1 MKTYFILLRRICF
14 YLIVE
19 KNLFLFVEK
28 NFFLKW
34 KIIAK
39 CDNKL
44 VDKADE
50 LENSRNSL
58 LNQSTLINW
67 VNYDGSLYLLTG
79 VPSTTNQNINSKTI
93 MFC

>member
-1 MKTYFILLRRICF
+1 MVKTYFILLRRICF
-14 YLIVE
+14 YL
-19 KNLFLFVEK
+19 LRR
-28 NFFLKW
+28 FFLKW

-39 CDNKL
+39 CDNKR

-93 MFC
+93 MSC

>member
-1 MKTYFILLRRICF
+1 VVKTYFILL
-14 YLIVE
+14 